1 MIISAVLMEIQ
12 LLKGHC
18 LDFIHRFNLTK
29 FWYLFQAR
37 TWISN
42 VMCSFPAMIVFNQ
55 LRREVI
61 VRFVEL
67 VQLLTITV
75 YFIINNMD
83 GFILGGR
90 LCY

>member
-1 MIISAVLMEIQ
+1 MIISALLMETQ

-18 LDFIHRFNLTK
+18 LDFINRFNLTT

-42 VMCSFPAMIVFNQ
+42 VMCRFPAMIVFSQ

-61 VRFVEL
+61 VRFIEL
-67 VQLLTITV
+67 VQLLPITV
-75 YFIINNMD
+75 YFIIDNMD
-83 GFILGGR
+83 GFILDGR
-90 LCY
+90 L